1 MPAGAYRL
9 AQSKNNHGTVLM
21 KHLLFAAALV
31 VAPLALSADSAQAQ
45 GTIRGAERGAEDG
58 NRAAGP
64 IGGVVG
70 GAVGAATGTVGGV
83 LGVEDDR
90 DHDRRE
96 QGEHQKPAKKH
107 RSSGH

>member
-1 MPAGAYRL
+1 
-9 AQSKNNHGTVLM
+9 M
-21 KHLLFAAALV
+21 KHLVIAAALA
-31 VAPLALSADSAQAQ
+31 VAPLALTAGIAQAQ

-90 DHDRRE
+90 DRERRLQDE
-96 QGEHQKPAKKH
+96 QQKPVKKQ